1 RKSSTRVE
9 RLVAKRAVFDTNVL
23 VSAYLWTGPARRAL
37 EKARSGEWI
46 LLNSRQ
52 TTDELIRVLAYDKF
66 GLRADEIQPIIED
79 LSDISEFVEFK
90 TQVEIITRDPTDNIF
105 LSLAIDGQAD
115 AIVSGDHH
123 LLDIKKFKGIPIITV
138 RKFLAQ

>member
-1 RKSSTRVE
+1 M
-9 RLVAKRAVFDTNVL
+9 AKRAVFDTNVL

-37 EKARSGEWI
+37 
-46 LLNSRQ
+46 
-52 TTDELIRVLAYDKF
+52 
-66 GLRADEIQPIIED
+66 
-79 LSDISEFVEFK
+79 
-90 TQVEIITRDPTDNIF
+90 IF

-123 LLDIKKFKGIPIITV
+123 LLDIRKFKGIPIITV